1 MKYLTVGTK
10 ELKNNML
17 YEVEDVENFNAL
29 KPRGG
34 LWLSEQNENL
44 TYNRWIDYLI
54 EHPYTLRRKSKN
66 NEIFIQPCTLVSL
79 KEVAKIFRLETPEQ
93 YAYLINNYPHN
104 SGKKFSYE
112 DLSVD
117 YDGIFVNIDTLTRLT
132 SDWVLKE
139 NLDRFSINS
148 LILFNLDCI
157 DYYQSGEVHINPF
170 KLEDDEDYYYDLK
183 NNLAEYNYEIKIED
197 EKKKIEI
204 KNNDKTKKRVR
215 IYNEKIIH

>member
-66 NEIFIQPCTLVSL
+66 NEIFICNARHES
-79 KEVAKIFRLETPEQ
+79 
-93 YAYLINNYPHN
+93 LINSAYN
-104 SGKKFSYE
+104 SIVNAIKTLDNNLPE
-112 DLSVD
+112 DLLSID
-117 YDGIFVNIDTLTRLT
+117 LRDAYDFLGQITGKTI
-132 SDWVLKE
+132 
-139 NLDRFSINS
+139 
-148 LILFNLDCI
+148 
-157 DYYQSGEVHINPF
+157 
-170 KLEDDEDYYYDLK
+170 
-183 NNLAEYNYEIKIED
+183 
-197 EKKKIEI
+197 
-204 KNNDKTKKRVR
+204 NDKLT
-215 IYNEKIIH
+215 NEIFSKFCVGK